1 MITVAG
7 GAGRSE
13 KPTGRSG
20 RPGKRELLPNLRDLP
35 ATPNRPHVTKQQYA
49 YASLRDA
56 ILRCELGPGER
67 LIIDDLARR
76 LDTSIIPVR
85 EAIRLLESEGL
96 VVNIAHVGAT
106 VALISRSSVTETFTV
121 LEGLESVSTRS
132 AAQRADAAGIAAL
145 EALVDAMDAA
155 LLHVRYDEWAA
166 LNTRFHLAMAALAGM
181 PMLEQMLR
189 RALDHW
195 ERVRRYFFTGVLAHR
210 TEMAQSEHR
219 MMLAQI
225 KAGDLAGLERTVRL
239 HNQGALAAY
248 AEYLD
253 SHDGDANP

>member
-1 MITVAG
+1 VIAVSG
-7 GAGRSE
+7 GAGITAGS
-13 KPTGRSG
+13 
-20 RPGKRELLPNLRDLP
+20 
-35 ATPNRPHVTKQQYA
+35 HVTKQQYA
-49 YASLRDA
+49 YASLREA

-76 LDTSIIPVR
+76 LQTSIIPVR
-85 EAIRLLESEGL
+85 EAIRLLESEGFVL
-96 VVNIAHVGAT
+96 NVAHVGAT
-106 VALISRSSVTETFTV
+106 VAPISRSSVTETFTV

-132 AAQRADAAGIAAL
+132 AAQRADAAAL
-145 EALVDAMDAA
+145 ATLASIVEAMDRA
-155 LLHVRYDEWAA
+155 LAEGRHDEWAT

-195 ERVRRYFFTGVLAHR
+195 ERVRRYFFSGVLSHR
-210 TEMAQSEHR
+210 TALAQSEHR
-219 MMLAQI
+219 TMLPLMRARDFT
-225 KAGDLAGLERTVRL
+225 ALERTVRL

-253 SHDGDANP
+253 ARAVEPHR

>member
-1 MITVAG
+1 MISATGASPEPTVA
-7 GAGRSE
+7 
-13 KPTGRSG
+13 P
-20 RPGKRELLPNLRDLP
+20 P
-35 ATPNRPHVTKQQYA
+35 ARPHVTKQQYA

-106 VALISRSSVTETFTV
+106 VAPISRSAVTETFTL
-121 LEGLESVSTRS
+121 LEGLESVSTRA
-132 AAQRADAAGIAAL
+132 AAQRAEPEGIATL
-145 EALVDAMDAA
+145 EAIVDAMDRA
-155 LLHVRYDEWAA
+155 LAQGRHDEWAT
-166 LNTRFHLAMAALAGM
+166 LNTKFHLAMTALAGM

-195 ERVRRYFFTGVLAHR
+195 ERVRRYFFAGVLSHR
-210 TEMAQSEHR
+210 TEIAQSEHR
-219 MMLAQI
+219 MMLEQI
-225 KAGDLAGLERTVRL
+225 KARDLAELERTVRR

-253 SHDGDANP
+253 SHPEEPGS

>member
-1 MITVAG
+1 MITGSRVTA
-7 GAGRSE
+7 
-13 KPTGRSG
+13 RSG
-20 RPGKRELLPNLRDLP
+20 RSARKRHESSPNFAELPVTPGL
-35 ATPNRPHVTKQQYA
+35 RPHVTKQQYA

-106 VALISRSSVTETFTV
+106 VAPISRSSVTETFSV

-132 AAQRADAAGIAAL
+132 AAQRAEPAGIATL
-145 EALVDAMDAA
+145 EALVDAMDRA
-155 LLHVRYDEWAA
+155 LAQGQHDEWAA
-166 LNTRFHLAMAALAGM
+166 LNTRFHLAMTALAGM
-181 PMLEQMLR
+181 PMMEQMLR

-210 TEMAQSEHR
+210 TELAQSEHR

-225 KAGDLAGLERTVRL
+225 KARDLAELERTVRL

-253 SHDGDANP
+253 AQTEEPIS

>member
-1 MITVAG
+1 MITAAG
-7 GAGRSE
+7 DARRAAGA
-13 KPTGRSG
+13 TG
-20 RPGKRELLPNLRDLP
+20 RPGRKTNLRDP
-35 ATPNRPHVTKQQYA
+35 RDRPVTPNPPHVTKQQYA
-49 YASLRDA
+49 YASLRDG

-106 VALISRSSVTETFTV
+106 VAPISRSSVTETFTV

-132 AAQRADAAGIAAL
+132 AAQRADPAGIATL
-145 EALVDAMDAA
+145 EALVEAMDSA
-155 LLHVRYDEWAA
+155 LGQSRYDEWAA
-166 LNTRFHLAMAALAGM
+166 LNTRFHLGIAGLAGM

-195 ERVRRYFFTGVLAHR
+195 ERVRRYFFNGVLAHR
-210 TEMAQSEHR
+210 TALAQREHR
-219 MMLAQI
+219 TMLDQI
-225 KAGDLAGLERTVRL
+225 KTRDLAELERTVRL

-253 SHDGDANP
+253 AHPVEPGP

>member
-1 MITVAG
+1 MITASPSP
-7 GAGRSE
+7 GAG
-13 KPTGRSG
+13 
-20 RPGKRELLPNLRDLP
+20 
-35 ATPNRPHVTKQQYA
+35 HVTKQQYA
-49 YASLRDA
+49 YASLREA
-56 ILRCELGPGER
+56 IVRCDLGPGER
-67 LIIDDLARR
+67 LIIDDLAKW

-106 VALISRSSVTETFTV
+106 VAPISRSSVVETFTV

-132 AAQRADAAGIAAL
+132 AAQRADAAGLATL
-145 EALVDAMDAA
+145 RALVESMDRA
-155 LLHVRYDEWAA
+155 LAEGRHDDWAS

-195 ERVRRYFFTGVLAHR
+195 ERVRRYFFSGVLSQR
-210 TEMAQSEHR
+210 TG
-219 MMLAQI
+219 LAQREHHDMLRQI
-225 KAGDLAGLERTVRL
+225 ETRDLPALERTVRL
-239 HNQGALAAY
+239 HAQGALAAY

-253 SHDGDANP
+253 AHPTEPRS

>member
-1 MITVAG
+1 MISLRAG
-7 GAGRSE
+7 GAR
-13 KPTGRSG
+13 KA
-20 RPGKRELLPNLRDLP
+20 GKNEALSSVSDLP
-35 ATPNRPHVTKQQYA
+35 AGPSQRPHVTKQQYA
-49 YASLRDA
+49 YASLREA

-106 VALISRSSVTETFTV
+106 VAPISRSSVTETFTV
-121 LEGLESVSTRS
+121 LEGLESVATRS
-132 AAQRADAAGIAAL
+132 AAQRAEPAGIATL
-145 EALVDAMDAA
+145 EALVEAMDRA
-155 LLHVRYDEWAA
+155 LGEGRHDEWAT
-166 LNTRFHLAMAALAGM
+166 LNTRFHLAITALAGM

-210 TEMAQSEHR
+210 TELAQREHR

-225 KAGDLAGLERTVRL
+225 KARDLAALEHTVRL

-253 SHDGDANP
+253 AHPAEPAS